1 MSDERPRR
9 VLPRTIASWLLL
21 AGAAVMG
28 MACSGIIEEAR
39 RSSLE
44 PAPSA
49 RLAGAVSLP
58 SAFTVQGAR
67 QGAIGGAGVVV
78 PSGVLPF
85 VRFTRPTAV
94 SARGGDLYVAD
105 AVLAGVYRYDF
116 ATTLAVRLT
125 GVPYQPDIQLK
136 VLADRTLLVVDGVGR
151 RVVRVAPDGRP
162 VQDLGGGP
170 IELGRP
176 VDVAGD
182 DGRGRILIADGLLRQ
197 ILEYNPAGRGWRI
210 VPLRGDDT
218 IQVTSISAIAVGSRA
233 LYVADPA
240 CRCVLMVAADGRI
253 VGRIGA
259 GEVDQVAGMDVDPA
273 GRLFVADNGDRML
286 KLFVD
291 GRLTQ
296 SFTYRSLGVSEVGDL
311 EVDDTLLVM
320 SDPAAGV
327 VEVRRIA
334 PRRAGQGAQ

>member
-1 MSDERPRR
+1 MNVERSHHT
-9 VLPRTIASWLLL
+9 LPGAIASWLLV
-21 AGAAVMG
+21 AAAAVMG

-44 PAPSA
+44 PSQPA

-58 SAFTVQGAR
+58 PAFTVQGAR
-67 QGAIGGAGVVV
+67 QGSLGGAGVVL
-78 PSGVLPF
+78 PSGALPF

-94 SARGGDLYVAD
+94 SARGGELYVAD

-151 RVVRVAPDGRP
+151 RVVRVTPDGRP
-162 VQDLGGGP
+162 IQDLGGGP
-170 IELGRP
+170 LELGRP
-176 VDVAGD
+176 VDVAAD
-182 DGRGRILIADGLLRQ
+182 VGRGRILIADGLLRQ
-197 ILEYNPAGRGWRI
+197 LLEYNPAGRGFRV

-218 IQVTSISAIAVGSRA
+218 TQVTSISAIAAGARA
-233 LYVADPA
+233 WYVADPA

-286 KLFVD
+286 KVFVD

-296 SFTYRSLGVSEVGDL
+296 SFSYRSIGVSEVGDL
-311 EVDDTLLVM
+311 EVDDTMLVL
-320 SDPAAGV
+320 SDPTAGV

-334 PRRAGQGAQ
+334 PRRAGQGLQ